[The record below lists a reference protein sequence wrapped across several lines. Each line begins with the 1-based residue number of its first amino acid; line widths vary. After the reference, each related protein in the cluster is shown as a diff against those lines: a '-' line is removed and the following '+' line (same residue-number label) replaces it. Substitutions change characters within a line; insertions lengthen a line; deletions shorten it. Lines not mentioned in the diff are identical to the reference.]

1 MEFSTGQNKNRR
13 FLFYIVVAFFW
24 FSLYAYVPYITP
36 YAEYLG
42 SSMRLMGL
50 IAGAYGFTQMVIR
63 FPLGI
68 FSDKLRKRKIFVQL
82 GIGFAALSGFIAFF
96 FPSPFTLLLMRATGG
111 VAASAWVTFTV
122 LGASYYKQ
130 EESTKVMG
138 HMSAANAFG
147 RMVAL
152 LTGGLIAQLLGVPY
166 AFLLGGIA
174 GVVGLAL
181 SFGVKEK
188 RPEQQSGSA
197 ALFPQGCSEIAKQ
210 FSSIE
215 NKTPPNIAGLLDVAR
230 NKQLLF
236 CSILGILAMYISF
249 ATTFGFTPL
258 AAAQMEASQLQL
270 GMLGVLSTAPAIFIS
285 PLAGTIMPKKLG
297 ASTTL
302 VIGFV
307 IAGAGSALVAVSNT
321 LLLLFT
327 VQIAASIGGAIVGTL
342 LLGLCV
348 RDIPVE
354 KRATA
359 MGFFQ
364 AVYGLGMFLGPFI
377 TGIISDGFGLMTA
390 FVLTG
395 AIGFAGAVLSVVFGR
410 KTWRLTPFQE

>member
-1 MEFSTGQNKNRR
+1 MEFIPEQDKNRR
-13 FLFYIVVAFFW
+13 LLFYIVVAFFW

-50 IAGAYGFTQMVIR
+50 IAGAYGFTQMIIR

-68 FSDKLRKRKIFVQL
+68 FSDKLRRRKIFVQL

-130 EESTKVMG
+130 DESTKVMG

-152 LTGGLIAQLLGVPY
+152 LTGGLIAQLLGVPH

-174 GVVGLAL
+174 GVVGLVL
-181 SFGVKEK
+181 SFGIKEK
-188 RPEQQSGSA
+188 RPE
-197 ALFPQGCSEIAKQ
+197 
-210 FSSIE
+210 E
-215 NKTPPNIAGLLDVAR
+215 NKTPPNLAGLLDVAR

-236 CSILGILAMYISF
+236 SSILGILAMYISF

-297 ASTTL
+297 ASATL

-307 IAGAGSALVAVSNT
+307 IAGVGSALVAVSNT
-321 LLLLFT
+321 LFLLFT

-348 RDIPVE
+348 KDISVE

-364 AVYGLGMFLGPFI
+364 AVYGLGMFLGPFV
-377 TGIISDGFGLMTA
+377 TGIISDGLGLMTA
-390 FVLTG
+390 FVFTG
-395 AIGFAGAVLSVVFGR
+395 AIGLVGAVLSVVFGH
-410 KTWRLTPFQE
+410 KTWK